1 MDFTT
6 EYGKQNK
13 RNKGETRA
21 YSLVDLFRGLSIL
34 KQQQQQ
40 QQQQQRVRVK
50 LREDIRACIFYYSP
64 SCMARVVGTTP
75 ILMYTHTHTHTH
87 NLKLVG
93 TFSLKPENT

>member
-13 RNKGETRA
+13 KNKGETRA

-34 KQQQQQ
+34 KQQQQ

-75 ILMYTHTHTHTH
+75 ILMYTHTHTH